1 MKRRRALEII
11 GVAAG
16 APLLAPGS
24 AVAEALAL
32 GQRIRSVAGP
42 VGGAPPATLT
52 PAQAR
57 AVTALAETIIP
68 RTDTPGASEAGV
80 TAFVDALLTGWLD
93 ASDRDRFLA
102 GLDEVDPLA
111 RSAHGAAFAD
121 CTSAQ
126 QAELV
131 GRLDED
137 LDRRRRDPEID
148 ETHTFFYD
156 MKRFTLAGYF
166 TSRPGLRSLGYRII
180 PGAFEGCV
188 LLDHYGTGERRRGT
202 EPARSES
209 PERSGRGGRP

>member
-1 MKRRRALEII
+1 VRRRRALEII

-57 AVTALAETIIP
+57 TVTALAEVIIP

-93 ASDRDRFLA
+93 APDRDRFLA
-102 GLDEVDPLA
+102 GLDALDPTA
-111 RSAHGAAFAD
+111 RAAHGADFAD
-121 CTSAQ
+121 CTPAQ
-126 QAELV
+126 QTALV
-131 GRLDED
+131 GQMDED
-137 LDRRRRDPEID
+137 LDRLRRDPAED
-148 ETHTFFYD
+148 ERQTFFYD

-166 TSRPGLRSLGYRII
+166 TSRVGLRTLGYRII

-188 LLDHYGTGERRRGT
+188 ILDQYGTGE
-202 EPARSES
+202 
-209 PERSGRGGRP
+209 GRPGEQRSQQGRAGEQQ

>member
-16 APLLAPGS
+16 APLLVPGG

-32 GQRIRSVAGP
+32 GQRIRSAAGP
-42 VGGAPPATLT
+42 AGGAPPATLT

-57 AVTALAETIIP
+57 TVTALAETIIP

-102 GLDEVDPLA
+102 ALDEVDPIA

-121 CTSAQ
+121 CTPDQ
-126 QAELV
+126 QAALA

-137 LDRRRRDPEID
+137 LGRRRRDPAID
-148 ETHTFFYD
+148 ETQTFFYD

-166 TSRPGLRSLGYRII
+166 TSEPGLRSLGYRVI

-188 LLDHYGTGERRRGT
+188 ILDQYGTGE
-202 EPARSES
+202 
-209 PERSGRGGRP
+209 GRPGAGGRNGGGCP

>member
-1 MKRRRALEII
+1 MRRRRALEII

-16 APLLAPGS
+16 APLLAPGG

-32 GQRIRSVAGP
+32 GRRIRSVAGP

-57 AVTALAETIIP
+57 TVTALAEVIIP

-102 GLDEVDPLA
+102 GLDEVDPTA
-111 RSAHGAAFAD
+111 RAAHGADFAD
-121 CTSAQ
+121 CAPAR

-131 GRLDED
+131 ARMDEE
-137 LDRRRRDPEID
+137 LDRLRRDPDED
-148 ETHTFFYD
+148 ETRTFFYD

-166 TSRPGLRSLGYRII
+166 TSQAGLRTLGYRII

-188 LLDHYGTGERRRGT
+188 ILDQYGTGERRRG
-202 EPARSES
+202 
-209 PERSGRGGRP
+209 GGQP

>member
-1 MKRRRALEII
+1 MRRRRALEII

-32 GQRIRSVAGP
+32 GQRIRAVAGP

-52 PAQAR
+52 TAQAR
-57 AVTALAETIIP
+57 TVTALAEVIIP

-111 RSAHGAAFAD
+111 RAAHGADFAD
-121 CTSAQ
+121 CTPAQ
-126 QAELV
+126 QTALV
-131 GRLDED
+131 ARLDED
-137 LDRRRRDPEID
+137 LDRRRRDPAFD
-148 ETHTFFYD
+148 ETQTFFYD

-166 TSRPGLRSLGYRII
+166 TSQPGLRSLGYRII

-188 LLDHYGTGERRRGT
+188 ILDQYGTGEGRPGARRSRQ
-202 EPARSES
+202 S
-209 PERSGRGGRP
+209 RSGEQQ

>member
-1 MKRRRALEII
+1 MRRRRALEII

-32 GQRIRSVAGP
+32 GQRIRSVAP

-57 AVTALAETIIP
+57 TVTALAEVIIP

-102 GLDEVDPLA
+102 GLDAVDPTA
-111 RSAHGAAFAD
+111 RAAHGADFAD
-121 CTSAQ
+121 CTPAQ

-131 GRLDED
+131 GQMDED
-137 LDRRRRDPEID
+137 LDRLRRNPD
-148 ETHTFFYD
+148 EDERRTFFYD

-166 TSRPGLRSLGYRII
+166 TSQPGLRTLGYRII

-188 LLDHYGTGERRRGT
+188 ILDQYGTGERRRG
-202 EPARSES
+202 
-209 PERSGRGGRP
+209 GGQP

>member
-1 MKRRRALEII
+1 MRRRRALEII

-16 APLLAPGS
+16 APLLVPGG

-57 AVTALAETIIP
+57 TVTALAETIIP

-93 ASDRDRFLA
+93 APDRDRFLA
-102 GLDEVDPLA
+102 GLDEVDPTA
-111 RSAHGAAFAD
+111 RAAHGADFAD
-121 CTSAQ
+121 CTPAQ
-126 QAELV
+126 QRGLV
-131 GRLDED
+131 AQMDED
-137 LDRRRRDPEID
+137 LDRRRRNAD
-148 ETHTFFYD
+148 EDERQTFFYD

-166 TSRPGLRSLGYRII
+166 TSQPGLRTLGYRII

-188 LLDHYGTGERRRGT
+188 ILDQYGTGQDRPGE
-202 EPARSES
+202 
-209 PERSGRGGRP
+209 RGGQQGRAGGQQ

>member
-32 GQRIRSVAGP
+32 GQRIRAVAGP

-57 AVTALAETIIP
+57 TVTALAETIIP

-102 GLDEVDPLA
+102 GLNGVDSLA

-121 CTSAQ
+121 CMSAQ

-131 GRLDED
+131 GRMDED
-137 LDRRRRDPEID
+137 LDRHRRDPEID
-148 ETHTFFYD
+148 ETQTFLYD

-188 LLDHYGTGERRRGT
+188 LLDQYGTGE
-202 EPARSES
+202 
-209 PERSGRGGRP
+209 GRPGGQP